1 MFGIDDAIMAAGIS
15 AGGNL
20 LGGILGSNSAS
31 ANNAQ
36 QMAYNWNAM
45 MENQRFQERMSNTA
59 YQRAMNDMRY
69 AGLNPILAANTGGAS
84 TPGGAQASI
93 SGLDNPGEH
102 LAKGISTAAQAGALA
117 AQVKNTNQS
126 TATAKSSEE
135 LNKAQETQTKT
146 NTVLTDELTSKA
158 KQDTATSAAQMNA
171 AHEAAKNTAAD
182 TVNKGIQSTILM
194 HDSNTA
200 KQRARLATRE
210 ADDREM
216 SGQGTY
222 GDAYATGKRIAK
234 DVGDGIGTLGTSA
247 WKAYSEN
254 IGMPFSRAVGNTI
267 DYIRGNGGNG
277 PGLVIDVKRKP

>member
-69 AGLNPILAANTGGAS
+69 AGLNPILAANMGGAS

-117 AQVKNTNQS
+117 AQVKQTNQQTS
-126 TATAKSSEE
+126 TAKSQEE
-135 LNKAQETQTKT
+135 LNKASETATKT
-146 NTVLTDELTSKA
+146 NTVLTDELTQKA
-158 KQDTATSAAQMNA
+158 KQDTATSAAQMNSA
-171 AHEAAKNTAAD
+171 LEGAKNTAAD

-194 HDSNTA
+194 HDANTA
-200 KQRARLATRE
+200 KQRARLMTRE

-222 GDAYATGKRIAK
+222 GDLYATSKRVTR
-234 DVGDGIGTLGTSA
+234 DVGNGLSTAAQGA

-254 IGMPFSRAVGNTI
+254 IGQPFSRAVSNTI

-277 PGLVIDVKRKP
+277 PGLVIDMKRK

>member
-36 QMAYNWNAM
+36 QMAFNWNAM
-45 MENQRFQERMSNTA
+45 KDSQMFQERMSNTA

-69 AGLNPILAANTGGAS
+69 AGLNPILAAGLGGSS
-84 TPGGAQASI
+84 TPSGATASI

-102 LAKGISTAAQAGALA
+102 LAKGISSAAQAGALA
-117 AQVKNTNQS
+117 AQVKQTNQATS
-126 TATAKSSEE
+126 TAKSQEE
-135 LNKAQETQTKT
+135 LNKTTEAQTKT
-146 NTVLTDELTSKA
+146 NTVLTEELTNKA
-158 KQDTATSAAQMNA
+158 KQDTATSAAQMHSVNENA
-171 AHEAAKNTAAD
+171 RNTAAD
-182 TVNKGIQSTILM
+182 TLNKGIQSTILM
-194 HDSNTA
+194 HDATTA
-200 KQRARLATRE
+200 AQRARLATRE

-222 GDAYATGKRIAK
+222 GDAYATGKRIAR
-234 DVGDGIGTLGTSA
+234 DVGNGLSSAGQGA

-254 IGMPFSRAVGNTI
+254 IGQPFSRAVGNTI

-277 PGLVIDVKRKP
+277 PGLVIDMKRK